1 MAKKM
6 KERNNF
12 DIVERKKPMY
22 AATVEEALSD
32 TGRYLKPVTKNHR
45 DFSVGRVQG
54 ECDLNGITF
63 VIGRGYHLPS
73 GRPHTNT
80 VN

>member
-6 KERNNF
+6 KEINNF

-32 TGRYLKPVTKNHR
+32 TGRYLKPVTKNH
-45 DFSVGRVQG
+45 
-54 ECDLNGITF
+54 
-63 VIGRGYHLPS
+63 
-73 GRPHTNT
+73 
-80 VN
+80 